1 MNRSEADARQ
11 SGADRASEARAAAV
25 ALLADFLGSP
35 QAPKGTLPLHGLDGY
50 LTAVVI
56 APQLTTPSV
65 WMSGIWGGEGPVFE
79 DGDEAQAFLGAL
91 MLRYNDIVGEV
102 EGARLAPLYR
112 HEELRRQGVLDAVAQ
127 WSRGFRRGLETCGED
142 WGRLM
147 DDPYLRA
154 LLGPI
159 GYFCEEEKVGAMAM
173 APAEAERVVSFAA
186 ETIPMMVDALRR
198 RFRVSAALPQAPQ
211 TPLRANRVG
220 RNQPCPCGS
229 GRKYKRCCGAGRGN
243 GG

>member
-1 MNRSEADARQ
+1 MKRSEADARQ
-11 SGADRASEARAAAV
+11 SGANGESEAHAAAV

-35 QAPKGTLPLHGLDGY
+35 RAPEEALPLHGLDGY
-50 LTAVVI
+50 LTAVVV
-56 APQLTTPSV
+56 APRLTMPSV

-102 EGARLAPLYR
+102 EGAGLAPLYR
-112 HEELRRQGVLDAVAQ
+112 HEVLRGQGMLEAVAQ
-127 WSRGFRRGLETCGED
+127 WSRGFRRGLEACGED

-147 DDPYLRA
+147 DDPHLRA

-159 GYFCEEEKVGAMAM
+159 GYFCEEEKVGALAIM
-173 APAEAERVVSFAA
+173 APAEAERAVFFAA
-186 ETIPMMVDALRR
+186 ETIPMMVAALRR
-198 RFRVSAALPQAPQ
+198 RFRVSAAPPRAPR
-211 TPLRANRVG
+211 RASRVG

-229 GRKYKRCCGAGRGN
+229 GRKYKRCCGAS
-243 GG
+243 

>member
-11 SGADRASEARAAAV
+11 SGADRASEARATAV
-25 ALLADFLGSP
+25 ALLADFLGSSR
-35 QAPKGTLPLHGLDGY
+35 APERALPLHGLDGY

-56 APQLTTPSV
+56 APRLTMPSA
-65 WMSGIWGGEGPVFE
+65 WMSGIWGAEGPVFE

-112 HEELRRQGVLDAVAQ
+112 HEELRRQSVLDAVAQ

-159 GYFCEEEKVGAMAM
+159 GYFCEEEKTGALAIMV
-173 APAEAERVVSFAA
+173 PAEAERVASFAA

-198 RFRVSAALPQAPQ
+198 RFRVSAVLPQVLPAPR
-211 TPLRANRVG
+211 RAIRVG

-229 GRKYKRCCGAGRGN
+229 GRKDKRCCGAG
-243 GG
+243 